1 MLTDLERAVRARN
14 ILVTSRAKHK
24 ERLQQIKDQR
34 NSLLLQMTTC
44 DDGSVQYENLER
56 QIDVLDQQEY
66 ELHAKLKKVLQAA
79 DKEINESVARL
90 VQQHFGPN
98 LYRYTAS
105 GNAPDYDDSTT

>member
-1 MLTDLERAVRARN
+1 
-14 ILVTSRAKHK
+14 
-24 ERLQQIKDQR
+24 
-34 NSLLLQMTTC
+34 MTTC
-44 DDGSVQYENLER
+44 DDESVQYENLER

-90 VQQHFGPN
+90 VQQHFGSD

-105 GNAPDYDDSTT
+105 GNAPDYDDGAT

>member
-1 MLTDLERAVRARN
+1 
-14 ILVTSRAKHK
+14 
-24 ERLQQIKDQR
+24 
-34 NSLLLQMTTC
+34 MTTC
-44 DDGSVQYENLER
+44 DNESVQYENLER

-90 VQQHFGPN
+90 VQQHFGSD

-105 GNAPDYDDSTT
+105 GNAPDYDDGTT

>member
-1 MLTDLERAVRARN
+1 MLNDLERAVRARN
-14 ILVTSRAKHK
+14 TLVTSRAKHK
-24 ERLQQIKDQR
+24 ERLQQIKDHE
-34 NSLLLQMTTC
+34 
-44 DDGSVQYENLER
+44 SVQYENLER

-90 VQQHFGPN
+90 VQQHFGPD

-105 GNAPDYDDSTT
+105 GNAPDYDDSAT